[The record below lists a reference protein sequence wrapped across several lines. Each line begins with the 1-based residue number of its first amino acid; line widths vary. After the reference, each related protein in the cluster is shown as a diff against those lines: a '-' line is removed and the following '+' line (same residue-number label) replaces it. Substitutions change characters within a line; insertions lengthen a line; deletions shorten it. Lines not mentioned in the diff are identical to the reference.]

1 MKMKMKLRL
10 FAKGYKV
17 IFQKTFE
24 KVTIYTVYSIMK
36 IRRFLKVELVVKSMY
51 YIQQFKK
58 KLVYHIM
65 TIKFIYPMI
74 IFIVIIMDI
83 YKIKSTNK

>member
-1 MKMKMKLRL
+1 MKMERKLRIL
-10 FAKGYKV
+10 AKVYKV

-24 KVTIYTVYSIMK
+24 KVTIYTGYSIMK
-36 IRRFLKVELVVKSMY
+36 IRRFLEVELVVKSMY

-58 KLVYHIM
+58 KLVYYIL